1 MELPRLEVLWQK
13 YRDQGFSV
21 VAVEAARDRERAT
34 KFINDK
40 KLTFHL
46 LEDDEDNTVS
56 QKTYGVEAFPTSFVI
71 DRDGRILY
79 CHVGF
84 EEGDEAHLEEEIR
97 SLMPARTASAA
108 KPASG

>member
-1 MELPRLEVLWQK
+1 VELPRLESLWQE

-21 VAVEAARDRERAT
+21 VAVEAARDRDRAV

-40 KLTFHL
+40 KLTYYL
-46 LEDDEDNTVS
+46 LEDDEDNTVVR
-56 QKTYGVEAFPTSFVI
+56 KTYGVGSFPTSFVI

-84 EEGDEAHLEEEIR
+84 EAGDEIRLEEEIVR
-97 SLMPARTASAA
+97 LSRR
-108 KPASG
+108 